1 MCNRA
6 YEHPKALQP
15 TEVKHSRLIAKRP
28 RGGDD
33 STRGSKVSQHIAMFR
48 GPFGSRAVN
57 NYLALLSCWLA
68 EELRLVA
75 VTKSLCYLGGEIS
88 KTQKYLF
95 EVGLYLHPRA
105 NSRLKAAEPL
115 GSVHPTGRGAR

>member
-1 MCNRA
+1 M
-6 YEHPKALQP
+6 
-15 TEVKHSRLIAKRP
+15 T
-28 RGGDD
+28 G
-33 STRGSKVSQHIAMFR
+33 TRGSKVYQHIAMFR
-48 GPFGSRAVN
+48 ESIESRAVN

-88 KTQKYLF
+88 KTPNSHL

-105 NSRLKAAEPL
+105 NSRLKAAVVSL
-115 GSVHPTGRGAR
+115 